1 MQKYMITNIT
11 KSYEAYSQRVIQK
24 KSWNS
29 LLILLHKLSRGRSS
43 VDPKKTVMLEFELR
57 ANTSQA
63 QSQSMMVSMFFE
75 GLSSD
80 SSISSPTK
88 AVLWD
93 LYRLF
98 AMYTVQNE
106 SYECKENNATFCP
119 APFFKLPEPPVPQT
133 RSLKDI

>member
-1 MQKYMITNIT
+1 MK

-29 LLILLHKLSRGRSS
+29 LLILLHNLSRGRSS
-43 VDPKKTVMLEFELR
+43 VDPKEKDMLKLELQ
-57 ANTSQA
+57 ANTSSA
-63 QSQSMMVSMFFE
+63 QSQSMLVSMFFE

-80 SSISSPTK
+80 STMSSPTK

-98 AMYTVQNE
+98 ALYTIQNE
-106 SYECKENNATFCP
+106 SYECKQRPPGSASCFKLLLLFCP
-119 APFFKLPEPPVPQT
+119 PKKP
-133 RSLKDI
+133 LK